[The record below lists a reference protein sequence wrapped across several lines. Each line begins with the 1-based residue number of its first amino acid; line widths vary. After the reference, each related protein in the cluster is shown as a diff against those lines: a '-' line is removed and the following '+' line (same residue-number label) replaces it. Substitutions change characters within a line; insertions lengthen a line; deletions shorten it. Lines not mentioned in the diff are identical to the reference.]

1 MLGLLTIEKFMLL
14 LLLPSMIM
22 GGLFLI
28 YVLLFNRED
37 RACLKEY
44 KKQFRKERR
53 IFFIIISTLYVL
65 VSIITILYALSFV
78 SEYYKY
84 GYATFRTLAPGFGA
98 NTLLGVILLEIVVMI
113 FAIRLYLYL
122 MKEISIGRKARLKIP
137 VIWIL
142 LYSGSGLL
150 SSIICYLSYT
160 QMYAYH

>member
-14 LLLPSMIM
+14 LLLPSMVM
-22 GGLFLI
+22 GSLLLI

-37 RACLKEY
+37 RAYLKRY
-44 KKQFRKERR
+44 KKQFRKEKR

-65 VSIITILYALSFV
+65 LSIITMLYALSFV

-98 NTLLGVILLEIVVMI
+98 NTLLGVILLAIAVMI

-122 MKEISIGRKARLKIP
+122 MKEISIERKAQLKKPIFW
-137 VIWIL
+137 VL
-142 LYSGSGLL
+142 LYGGAGLL
-150 SSIICYLSYT
+150 SSVVCYLSYT